1 MERGEYGAA
10 SMDYSKIQELD
21 PSTDMRQKIKDAQ
34 KKERESKKKDYYG
47 ALGIAKGCSDADL
60 KKAYRTL
67 AMKYHPDKNRNK
79 SEAEQADAEKKFK
92 EITEAYGV
100 LSDPKKKELYDSGQM
115 EYDGDP
121 GAGMGGMGGF
131 SSGGMGGF
139 QGDPSEIFKMFFG
152 GGRGGED
159 FGGFSFGGMGGG
171 MGGGFPGMGS
181 RGKGRNGGF
190 TFKMG

>member
-1 MERGEYGAA
+1 
-10 SMDYSKIQELD
+10 MDYSKIQEVD

-34 KKERESKKKDYYG
+34 KKDKESKKKDYYG
-47 ALGIAKGCSDADL
+47 ALGLVKGCSDADL

-79 SEAEQADAEKKFK
+79 SEAEQTDAEKKFK

-100 LSDPKKKELYDSGQM
+100 LSDPKKKEMYDSGQM

-131 SSGGMGGF
+131 GGMGG
-139 QGDPSEIFKMFFG
+139 GMGGVDPNDIFKMFFG
-152 GGRGGED
+152 GG
-159 FGGFSFGGMGGG
+159 GGG
-171 MGGGFPGMGS
+171 GPPIPGGG
-181 RGKGRNGGF
+181 GGPP
-190 TFKMG
+190 